1 MNIIFISILALTS
14 IFGVQSCAVKKTV
27 TQSETETLSSTE
39 NKETIEQTTPT
50 VKNITGADVPT
61 IVKGKQAIILDVRT
75 PDEINNGV
83 IEGASLFINLYG
95 GTFDQELAKLDKT
108 KTYIVYCHSGNR
120 SAKAASIMLSKGF
133 TSIYNLQG
141 GITDWKG
148 KVVKKP

>member
-1 MNIIFISILALTS
+1 MNIIFISILALTG
-14 IFGVQSCAVKKTV
+14 IFGAQSCAVKKTT

-39 NKETIEQTTPT
+39 NIETTEQTTPT
-50 VKNITGADVPT
+50 VKNIIGADVAT

-75 PDEINNGV
+75 PDEMNNGV

>member
-27 TQSETETLSSTE
+27 NQSETETLSSTE

-50 VKNITGADVPT
+50 VKNITGTDVPT

-75 PDEINNGV
+75 PDEMNNGV

-95 GTFDQELAKLDKT
+95 GTFDQELTKLDKT